1 MKLRKAIEVKKEQM
15 YTDKRLAIEIS
26 EASNDKKT
34 NANVN
39 LELVTKEQIDKL
51 RELGYNLYQG
61 KGSLEISWQYV

>member
-61 KGSLEISWQYV
+61 KGRLEISWQYV

>member
-26 EASNDKKT
+26 EASNEKKT
-34 NANVN
+34 KTNVN
-39 LELVTKEQIDKL
+39 LDLVTKEQIDKL